1 MNWKTVIGVID
12 FHSIGFGFYNLINR
26 VVHARFASFVVRG
39 IHLILFVIIIIAGV
53 MTFFS
58 VVKMH
63 YFRNWLLLVV
73 AESKMNHFFGHLKRI
88 SKHHHIDRHFI
99 VILDFCFLSV
109 CIPYF
114 HSRNFNSNTF
124 FLERNKIQA
133 IFRVYIK
140 ICLKLLLCEWVSICI
155 RCTRNELNEM

>member
-39 IHLILFVIIIIAGV
+39 IHLILFVIIIIIIIAGV

-124 FLERNKIQA
+124 FENETKFKPYLG
-133 IFRVYIK
+133 
-140 ICLKLLLCEWVSICI
+140 CI
-155 RCTRNELNEM
+155 